1 MSKHKFNYEWTLKD
15 AKFTKDKGTVFSCFA
30 CGGGSTMGYK
40 LAGFDVIGMNE
51 IDPKMAECYIKNHN
65 PKYSYVEDIRTFKDR
80 TDLPKELYNLTILDG
95 SPPCSSFSV
104 SGNRE
109 KDWGKKKKF
118 KEGQAEQVLDTL
130 FFDFIELAEKLQPK
144 IVIAENVKGILM
156 GEAKEYVR
164 KILTDF
170 DKAGYVVKEFCLNAN
185 RMGIPQKR
193 ERVFF
198 IAVRKD
204 LASKLPQNISVLF
217 DDFPLLDLVFFE
229 DLITFDKVYE
239 PNNKERML
247 TEFSTE
253 LWEKREFGDSSFEQ
267 INERV
272 HNKSNLHFNKKFL
285 YKHKVANTITG
296 KDDCVLFDEPRH
308 RSKLENLRCSS
319 FPLDYDFLEN
329 KEYYLMGMS
338 VPPLMIA
345 QIVSRIYDQWLQNI
359 TYT

>member
-1 MSKHKFNYEWTLKD
+1 
-15 AKFTKDKGTVFSCFA
+15 
-30 CGGGSTMGYK
+30 
-40 LAGFDVIGMNE
+40 
-51 IDPKMAECYIKNHN
+51 
-65 PKYSYVEDIRTFKDR
+65 
-80 TDLPKELYNLTILDG
+80 
-95 SPPCSSFSV
+95 
-104 SGNRE
+104 
-109 KDWGKKKKF
+109 
-118 KEGQAEQVLDTL
+118 L

-164 KILTDF
+164 KILADF

-253 LWEKREFGDSSFEQ
+253 LWNKREFGDSSFEQ

-272 HNKSNLHFNKKFL
+272 HNKPNLHFNKKFL

-319 FPLDYDFLEN
+319 FPLDFNPFEC
-329 KEYYLMGMS
+329 
-338 VPPLMIA
+338 VPVKPPCA
-345 QIVSRIYDQWLQNI
+345 
-359 TYT
+359 